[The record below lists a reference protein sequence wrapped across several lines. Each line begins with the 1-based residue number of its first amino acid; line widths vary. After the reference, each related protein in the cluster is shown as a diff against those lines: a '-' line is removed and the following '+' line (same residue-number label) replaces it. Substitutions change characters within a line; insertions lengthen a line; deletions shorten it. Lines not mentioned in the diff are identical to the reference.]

1 MKRLGELADL
11 LELELVGDADHRV
24 DRIASLEEAEASGL
38 AFLADPRYR
47 KYLPDTT
54 AGAVIVA
61 PADRDQ
67 LCGNGL
73 IADNPH
79 LAFARAARVLYP
91 PPPPAGIASSAQ
103 VAGDAHVGV
112 DVTVGANSVIESGA
126 CLGDRVVIGP
136 GVVIG
141 RDAAVG
147 DDSQV
152 GARATILADV
162 HLGAR
167 CRVQPGA
174 VIGSDGFG
182 FARNGVGW
190 ERVPQVGG
198 VRVGDDVDIGAGTT
212 IDRGA
217 IGNTVLCHG
226 VRIDNQVHIAHNVEI
241 GEHTAMAAC
250 VGVSGSTRIGREC
263 TIAGMV
269 GIAGHLVIG
278 DQVHI
283 TGMTQV
289 TKSLAGPG
297 VYSSGTGVDSN
308 RNWRRNVARFHQLDD
323 IARRLRA
330 VERRLSHG
338 GDGSEPAADD
348 NN

>member
-1 MKRLGELADL
+1 MKRLGELAEL
-11 LELELVGDADHRV
+11 LGLELVGDADHRV
-24 DRIASLEEAEASGL
+24 DRIASLRDAEASAL
-38 AFLADPRYR
+38 AFVADARYR
-47 KYLPDTT
+47 KYLPETL
-54 AGAVIVA
+54 AGAVIVS
-61 PADRDQ
+61 PADREQ
-67 LCGNGL
+67 VRGNGL
-73 IADNPH
+73 IAEHPH
-79 LAFARAARVLYP
+79 LAFARAAQLLYP
-91 PPPPAGIASSAQ
+91 PPAPAGIASSAQ
-103 VAGDAHVGV
+103 IAADATLGAA
-112 DVTVGANSVIESGA
+112 VTVGANSVIESGA
-126 CLGDRVVIGP
+126 SLGDGVWIGP

-141 RDAAVG
+141 RDTIVG
-147 DDSQV
+147 NECQI
-152 GARATILADV
+152 GAGCAILADV

-167 CRVQPGA
+167 CRVQAGA

-182 FARNGVGW
+182 FARDGVRW

-198 VRVGDDVDIGAGTT
+198 VRIGDDVDIGAGTT

-226 VRIDNQVHIAHNVEI
+226 VRIDNQVQIAHNVEI

-250 VGVSGSTRIGREC
+250 VGISGSTRIGREC

-278 DQVHI
+278 DKVHI

-297 VYSSGTGVDSN
+297 VYSSGTGVDTN
-308 RNWRRNVARFHQLDD
+308 RNWRRNAARFHQLDD
-323 IARRLRA
+323 IARRLRT
-330 VERRLSHG
+330 VERRLAD
-338 GDGSEPAADD
+338 GDNGSEPAEND